1 MVTGKVV
8 AAEKIVELI
17 HRPHFRLQ
25 LRISGKNSALKTR
38 WSAKD
43 AFIQQRPQH
52 KNSGGPL
59 GFVGS
64 LYPWCK
70 LLSIANKKH
79 SFYSLAVQVLNNL
92 CALRRRKRKLL

>member
-25 LRISGKNSALKTR
+25 LRISREYPSLKPR
-38 WSAKD
+38 WSSKD
-43 AFIQQRPQH
+43 TFIQQRSQH

-59 GFVGS
+59 SFIGS

-92 CALRRRKRKLL
+92 CALRRRKRK